1 MIFYEI
7 LWHDG
12 KQQIGKSNANVR
24 QFRKKF
30 SFCAN
35 EQFRV
40 FETALRGRGI
50 SPVARIRNFAGGC
63 FIDIVVK
70 GGGGVRFSH
79 PLFSINASFFK
90 SPHFLEIQDFPTFY
104 RPIRKIKVLNESP
117 NRFVYN
123 FFP

>member
-1 MIFYEI
+1 MLVLPASQNPHLRI

-70 GGGGVRFSH
+70 GGGGSYSPTPFSQST
-79 PLFSINASFFK
+79 P
-90 SPHFLEIQDFPTFY
+90 PFLRVLTF
-104 RPIRKIKVLNESP
+104 
-117 NRFVYN
+117 
-123 FFP
+123 